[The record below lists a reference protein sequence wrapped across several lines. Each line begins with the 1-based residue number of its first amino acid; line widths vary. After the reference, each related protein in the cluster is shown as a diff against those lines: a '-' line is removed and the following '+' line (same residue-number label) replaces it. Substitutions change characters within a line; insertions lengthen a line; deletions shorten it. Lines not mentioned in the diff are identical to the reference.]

1 MLGHPCAQIHD
12 SFLGFSTLTHHKEFL
27 GQEGVKV
34 LHGHN
39 IKVDGEPRIGL

>member
-1 MLGHPCAQIHD
+1 MLGHPCAKSQD

-34 LHGHN
+34 LHGNN
-39 IKVDGEPRIGL
+39 IKVDGEPRIGV